1 MNNHFPFKKVLTSLG
16 LSIFLLFAVNAQIS
30 TPKEHFGFTP
40 GDDRMLFLYEDMM
53 DYMRKLD
60 EASPMVHI
68 EEIGKTEMGRPMY
81 IVFVSSEE
89 NIRNLESLRQI
100 NRQLALD
107 EIPSGSS
114 REDLFEKGKVFFLS
128 TLSMHASEVGPAQAF
143 PLVVYELIA
152 GNDPRRELILENTV
166 AMFIPHN
173 PDGMNMIVEHYNKHK
188 GTPLETSSMPGVYHK
203 YVGHNINRDFVTL
216 SQSENQAVAET
227 YSTKWFPQAMIERH
241 QMGSTGPRFYVSP
254 PHDPIAENVDA
265 GIWNW
270 SRVYGSRALKQMTE
284 KGMKSVSVNY
294 LFDDY
299 WPGATTTSIWKGVI
313 GMLSEA
319 ASVQI
324 ATPIYIESNE
334 LRTTGKGLGSYDI
347 SINMP
352 EPWEGGWW
360 RLSDILSYEMENNLA
375 NLHTSAIHKNE
386 ILQFRNDVTRREI
399 KRGKEEAPFYYIL
412 PQKQHDLSEMVD
424 LVNLLHRHGVN
435 TYRLKEDVVWNDRI
449 FKTGDVVVPLAQP
462 YRAFIKEVLEKQK
475 FPARYYTAGGELIRP
490 YDITSWSLPLHKG
503 VDAVEINTPLT
514 GLENKLERLTIPF
527 SLKTEPDEISAWAL
541 FSSSNNESYKAAFIA
556 LKEKLEVERAT
567 EVFSVNGKSYPAGSF
582 LVPVNDKFS
591 GVNEKINVSP
601 VFLNEK
607 PKAET
612 VMLKLPRVGV
622 VETWQHDMDGGW
634 TRYLFDE
641 YHIPYTVLRPEN
653 LQTVNLQRDFDVLIF
668 TDRSKSIYMTGKPER
683 DGKPVPSNY
692 PPEFAKGMEKKGFEN
707 LMKFVNNG
715 GKIMAWGPA
724 TELFLGAI
732 SIGEKDDENKEEFML
747 PMSDIGKNLTSQG
760 LYVPGSLLRLNFRN
774 DHPLAWGMPEQCGV
788 FHRGTPVFRT
798 SIPGLDMDRRVIAT
812 FPEDDILISGFA
824 QKEEL
829 LKRES
834 ALVWIKK
841 GKGQIVLSSFNPQFR
856 ASTPVTFKL
865 LFNAVLL
872 E

>member
-1 MNNHFPFKKVLTSLG
+1 MNAYFPSKKMLSVLGFTILV
-16 LSIFLLFAVNAQIS
+16 FFALQAQVI

-53 DYMRKLD
+53 DYMKKLE

-68 EEIGKTEMGRPMY
+68 EEIAQTEMGRPMY

-107 EIPSGSS
+107 EIPEGTS
-114 REDLFEKGKVFFLS
+114 REELFERGKVFFLS
-128 TLSMHASEVGPAQAF
+128 TLSMHASEVGPVQGF
-143 PLVVYELIA
+143 PLVVHELIA
-152 GNDPRRELILENTV
+152 GTDPRRELILENTV

-216 SQSENQAVAET
+216 SQSENRAVAES

-270 SRVYGSRALKQMTE
+270 MRVYGSRSLKQMTE
-284 KGMKSVSVNY
+284 KGLKSVSVNY

-319 ASVQI
+319 ASVNI
-324 ATPIYIESNE
+324 ATPIYIEPNE

-360 RLSDILSYEMENNLA
+360 RLSDIIQYEMENTFSYLQ
-375 NLHTSAIHKNE
+375 TSAIHKKE
-386 ILQFRNDVTRREI
+386 ILQFRNDVARREI
-399 KRGKEEAPFYYIL
+399 KRGKEVVPFYYIL
-412 PQKQHDLSEMVD
+412 PQNQHDLSEMVD

-435 TYRLKEDVVWNDRI
+435 TYRLTENVIWNDRQ
-449 FKTGDVVVPLAQP
+449 FKQGDVVVPLAQP
-462 YRAFIKEVLEKQK
+462 YRAFIKEVMEKQK
-475 FPARYYTAGGELIRP
+475 FPARYYSEGGEFIQP

-503 VDAVEINTPLT
+503 VNAVEINTLVP
-514 GLENKLERLTIPF
+514 GLDNKRKPVIVPF
-527 SLKTEPDEISAWAL
+527 SLKNKPAANAVWAL
-541 FSSSNNESYKAAFIA
+541 FSSSNNESYKAAFMA
-556 LKEKLEVERAT
+556 LNEKLVVERAKEAFT
-567 EVFSVNGKSYPAGSF
+567 FNDKSYPAGSF
-582 LVPVNDKFS
+582 LIPVNDKFS
-591 GVNEKINVSP
+591 SVFEKLNVSP

-607 PKAET
+607 PEVT
-612 VMLKLPRVGV
+612 TTTLKIPRVGM

-634 TRYLFDE
+634 TRYLFDQ
-641 YHIPYTVLRPEN
+641 YLIPYTVLRPEN

-668 TDRSKSIYMTGKPER
+668 TDKSKSIYMTGKSER

-692 PPEFAKGMEKKGFEN
+692 PPEFARGMEKKGFDN

-747 PMSDIGKNLTSQG
+747 PVSDIGKNLIAKG

-798 SIPGLDMDRRVIAT
+798 SIPGLDMDRRVVAT
-812 FPEDDILISGFA
+812 FPEDEILMSGFA

-829 LKRES
+829 LKREA
-834 ALVWIKK
+834 ALVWVKK

>member
-1 MNNHFPFKKVLTSLG
+1 MNKHFLFKKVGTSLV
-16 LSIFLLFAVNAQIS
+16 LSMFLLFTINAQIP

-53 DYMRKLD
+53 DYMKKLD
-60 EASPMVHI
+60 EASAMVHI
-68 EEIGKTEMGRPMY
+68 EKIGQSEMGRPMY

-107 EIPSGSS
+107 EIPAGSN
-114 REDLFEKGKVFFLS
+114 REELFEKGKVFFLS

-143 PLVVYELIA
+143 PLVVYELIS
-152 GNDPRRELILENTV
+152 GTDPRRELILENTV

-188 GTPLETSSMPGVYHK
+188 GSALETSSMPGVYHK

-241 QMGSTGPRFYVSP
+241 QMGSTGPRFYISP

-270 SRVYGSRALKQMTE
+270 MRIYGSRSLKQMTE
-284 KGMKSVSVNY
+284 KGLKSVSVNY

-299 WPGATTTSIWKGVI
+299 WPGATTTGIWKGII

-324 ATPIYIESNE
+324 ATPIFIEPNE

-412 PQKQHDLSEMVD
+412 PQNQRDLSEMVD
-424 LVNLLHRHGVN
+424 LVNLLHRHGV
-435 TYRLKEDVVWNDRI
+435 TSYQLGEDIVWNDRNL
-449 FKTGDVVVPLAQP
+449 KTGDVIVPLSQP

-475 FPARYYTAGGELIRP
+475 FPARYYSEGGELIQP

-503 VDAVEINTPLT
+503 VIAVEINTPFPELAT
-514 GLENKLERLTIPF
+514 KLNPVKIPF
-527 SLKTEPDEISAWAL
+527 SLKTEVKENSGWAL
-541 FSSSNNESYKAAFIA
+541 FSSMNNESYKAAFIA
-556 LKEKLEVERAT
+556 LGEKLDVERTSEA
-567 EVFSVNGKSYPAGSF
+567 FSLNGKIYPAGSF
-582 LVPVNDKFS
+582 LVPVNEKFS
-591 GVNEKINVSP
+591 EVNKKISVSP

-612 VMLKLPRVGV
+612 VTLKLPKVGV

-634 TRYLFDE
+634 TRYLFDQ
-641 YHIPYTVLRPEN
+641 YQIPYIVLRPEN
-653 LQTVNLQRDFDVLIF
+653 LQTANLQRDFDVLIF
-668 TDRSKSIYMTGKPER
+668 TDKSKSIFMTGKSER
-683 DGKPVPSNY
+683 AGKAVPSNY
-692 PPEFAKGMEKKGFEN
+692 PPEYAKGMEKKGFDN

-724 TELFLGAI
+724 TELFLGTI

-747 PMSDIGKNLTSQG
+747 PVSDIGKNLSSQG

-774 DHPLAWGMPEQCGV
+774 DHPLAWGMPEECGV

-798 SIPGLDMDRRVIAT
+798 SIPGLDMDRRVVAA
-812 FPEDDILISGFA
+812 FPEDEILMSGFA

-829 LKRES
+829 LKREA
-834 ALVWIKK
+834 ALIWVKK
-841 GKGQIVLSSFNPQFR
+841 GKGQIILSSFNPQFR

>member
-1 MNNHFPFKKVLTSLG
+1 MFEYFPFQKWLISLAVTVLFSFG
-16 LSIFLLFAVNAQIS
+16 LYAQIP
-30 TPKEHFGFTP
+30 TPTEHFGFTP

-53 DYMRKLD
+53 DYMKKLD

-68 EEIGKTEMGRPMY
+68 EEIGQTEMGRPMY

-89 NIRNLESLRQI
+89 NIRNLESLRHI

-107 EIPSGSS
+107 EIPAGSN
-114 REDLFEKGKVFFLS
+114 REELFEKGKVFFLS
-128 TLSMHASEVGPAQAF
+128 TLSMHASEVGPAQAI

-152 GNDPRRELILENTV
+152 GNDPRREVILENTV

-203 YVGHNINRDFVTL
+203 FVGHNINRDFVTL

-270 SRVYGSRALKQMTE
+270 MRVYGSRSLKQMTE
-284 KGMKSVSVNY
+284 KGLKSVSVNY

-299 WPGATTTSIWKGVI
+299 WPGATTTGIWKGII

-334 LRTTGKGLGSYDI
+334 LRTSGKGLGSYDI

-352 EPWEGGWW
+352 EPWKGGWW
-360 RLSDILSYEMENNLA
+360 RLSDILGYEMENNLA
-375 NLHTSAIHKNE
+375 NLHTSSIHKNE

-399 KRGKEEAPFYYIL
+399 KRGKQEAPFYYIL

-424 LVNLLHRHGVN
+424 LVNLLYRHGVN
-435 TYRLKEDVVWNDRI
+435 SYQLGEDIVWDDRN
-449 FKTGDVVVPLAQP
+449 FKKGDVVVPLAQP
-462 YRAFIKEVLEKQK
+462 YRAFIKEILEKQK

-503 VDAVEINTPLT
+503 VDAVEINTPVT
-514 GLENKLERLTIPF
+514 GLKNKIEPITIPF
-527 SLKTEPDEISAWAL
+527 SLKNEPAEDAAWAL
-541 FSSSNNESYKAAFIA
+541 FSSANNESYKAAFIA
-556 LKEKLEVERAT
+556 LEKKLEVERTLEALSLDEKT
-567 EVFSVNGKSYPAGSF
+567 YPAGSF
-582 LVPVNDKFS
+582 LIPVNNKFS
-591 GVNEKINVSP
+591 EVNEIISVSP
-601 VFLNEK
+601 VYLNEK
-607 PKAET
+607 PEAET
-612 VMLKLPRVGV
+612 VTLKTPKVGV

-634 TRYLFDE
+634 TRYLFDQ
-641 YHIPYTVLRPEN
+641 YHIPYTILRPEN

-668 TDRSKSIYMTGKPER
+668 TDKSKSIYMTGKSER
-683 DGKPVPSNY
+683 DGKAVPSNY
-692 PPEFAKGMEKKGFEN
+692 PPDFAKGMEKKGFDN

-732 SIGEKDDENKEEFML
+732 TIGEKDDENKEEFML
-747 PMSDIGKNLTSQG
+747 PVSDNGKNFSSQG

-774 DHPLAWGMPEQCGV
+774 DHPLAWGMPGQCGV

-798 SIPGLDMDRRVIAT
+798 SIPLLDMDRRVVAA
-812 FPEDDILISGFA
+812 FPEDEILMSGFA

-829 LKRES
+829 LKREA
-834 ALVWIKK
+834 ALVWVKK
-841 GKGQIVLSSFNPQFR
+841 GKGQLILSSFNPQFR